1 MEMSDGGREKES
13 ARTPLNSMTN
23 GQECSDQTSKNHG
36 LEERTL
42 FNKIETS
49 QDDSLFAMSN
59 NDLCSVEDDD
69 GDGDGS
75 SHLYDSDEDSENDLE
90 TSVSAGTVEE
100 SSSLS
105 DDLTESDSETSSL
118 SSRTSS
124 TFEASPLG
132 LPAELELTANAV
144 AVLSIF
150 MQSQKAQAAM
160 IGLAERGK
168 TLSSINWLASHVPVC
183 VLNSLGDEARAG
195 MLGIKSSTV
204 ESLVTA
210 YLSTDGESSA
220 HHTNMYESE
229 SCIRADMLSDL
240 SRTDDV
246 YNHDVHTTE
255 HKRVA
260 QHEKVDYTM
269 NPAPH
274 PFECSAMYSR
284 GSMSVPLSSG
294 SDDEHKYIPHQRRRF
309 ENTNNSHSFLK
320 GSIPLL
326 NDERIKSSI
335 SSQSSRRQTKSQHG
349 SMNGFRIPNDSLSSF
364 DSVMNDSQASVS
376 ARNNDALDHSVN
388 GIGVTMQR
396 LNIGSNMASHTEE
409 NSDADDSI
417 AKLDAT
423 ENESGR
429 DEPARRNLGI
439 GLSVTKS
446 INSYHVASPNETSE
460 DEKNRRRVPSE
471 LKRSSSRN
479 SGSQRLS
486 FLRRNALGRRNEEIF
501 LLPYSTRHHSALLFI
516 DISGFTKLATTLD
529 PESLSKAINSY
540 FQLIVNVVVTYG
552 GDILKFAGDAM
563 FVEWK
568 ATTSQMAGPQLLKT
582 SSMPLEGCVNVAA
595 ICASEIVARCSDF
608 LIFAHGVGTGG
619 QGAQVASLNVHCGLG
634 AGEMV
639 GIHVGD
645 YEYKREFVMLGDP
658 IDQAS
663 RAVNAASLGE
673 VAISPE
679 ALVTLFKSCSIDPD
693 ALSVPEGH
701 SVVIAQRCV
710 RRFTPTRRKLPQHS
724 TEGETGAIFT
734 LSSHVEEWPIETLK
748 LYRKLISFYAHP
760 VVVNNDTSQSR
771 LTTSKSSVQERHREE
786 AELRSVYAM
795 FIAPLI
801 STRLTGNEE
810 IDRYLFKL
818 LNNIINLTT
827 RELNRFSGHLRQF
840 IVDDKGL
847 VLIATFGLRG
857 SSFPN
862 LVAERAL
869 PATIEIHN
877 ALNNELGVRNQ
888 IGATIGNAYCG
899 VVGGIKRHEYA
910 VLGPSINLA
919 ARLMGSS
926 QNPGILV
933 DDAVRMM
940 ADRSYGFNA
949 LPPVKAKGYS
959 EPVPIFEPLSPL
971 ERSWGR
977 VQPNF
982 VGRKRELKEIIG
994 IARDI
999 VLKQSKPKMLFLS
1012 AESGMG
1018 KSTLVVHAIEHIR
1031 KMLGSSRHRLIVA
1044 KHVSNE
1050 SELLVPFGMFR
1061 SILIDVMKYFH
1072 SATDDGSIASHES
1085 AEGLES
1091 IGWESLSA
1099 GSFSGGS
1106 FGASVATGMTR
1117 SADRLGNICRELN
1130 APPGFQEL
1138 VGHQLLGI
1146 DTQYLGITIGC
1157 GERSEAK
1164 KGHKPNNM
1172 KALVV
1177 FMAKTFRRCTQDA
1190 RLVII
1195 ALDDVHHTDEMSWR
1209 VVEELF
1215 TMGTGILFICTCRSM
1230 ITHKLSIPPEF
1241 WDTLNSVH
1249 EDHERFIS
1257 MKLDCLGEED
1267 IRDMIA
1273 KTLGLQ
1279 VSQISSFLQRDVL
1292 MHSGGM
1298 PHFVNEILEV
1308 MKRRHSSDI
1317 QCRHIDD
1324 RYNETAFTS
1333 VGELFLHRIDSLD
1346 ASVRIVLNVG
1356 AILGSSFV
1364 LSEIVAVMQK
1374 MSGEDR
1380 IDDELHTDTTIASL
1394 ERAVHEGILY
1404 LQHGSG
1410 DNVEADERTFK
1421 ESITSLASS
1430 SPIRQDVHPSPNFAS
1445 YTFCHDTWRTTIL
1458 NLMLDSRKRDMHRII
1473 AETLEAQYGEE
1484 VDNYLPRMK
1493 LFSHWKASGEP
1504 TKAANLALSIGNS
1517 FEELGLHDQGIKLY
1531 EDAIETWHDKSSEA
1545 GGFTRQVL
1553 DSINANDIECI
1564 INVFVALGKCLANV
1578 HKVKE
1583 SVIEYQNALNILQS
1597 AKKSKDLKDR
1607 TIVFPIFNGLFSALK
1622 FGQIDQDD
1630 KCSYEE
1636 ALVRQYVHETRLHGD
1651 PIHHSRSLAM
1661 QGELYG
1667 RLALY
1672 DKAFAAKDEM
1682 DQCYDPK
1689 TMSAEL
1695 CAAYGSDRC
1704 AQLYC
1709 MSILWHKAKYENEK
1723 AVDMCWYIVN
1733 ELIPL
1738 MDLRNVHNSCMIMF
1752 PVIWTLRD
1760 NGYAVEAR
1768 NHFTRIVV
1776 DSFDEH
1782 YGDGRSTFCLPVYD
1796 PILMLLD
1803 LTGGGNENDENIAEY
1818 VDWALG
1824 EENLRF
1830 GTVIN
1835 CSLGS
1840 FGRCADSITAEI
1852 CYLLAKELDL
1862 GDEKRV
1868 LTQNGLDIAMEVIF
1882 LTEKKHLIH
1891 ARREIEPIY
1900 QQLSNLALELGIEI

>member
-1 MEMSDGGREKES
+1 MEMSDCVIEKES
-13 ARTPLNSMTN
+13 TRMPLNSMTN
-23 GQECSDQTSKNHG
+23 GHACSDLTSKNQG
-36 LEERTL
+36 QEERIPTST
-42 FNKIETS
+42 IEKS
-49 QDDSLFAMSN
+49 QHESFAVSN
-59 NDLCSVEDDD
+59 GDLYSVEDDD

-75 SHLYDSDEDSENDLE
+75 SHLYDSDEDSENDPE
-90 TSVSAGTVEE
+90 TSVSAGGVEE

-118 SSRTSS
+118 SSRTLSS
-124 TFEASPLG
+124 YEAPHRG
-132 LPAELELTANAV
+132 LPTELELTANAV
-144 AVLSIF
+144 AVMSIF

-168 TLSSINWLASHVPVC
+168 ILSSINWLASHVPVC
-183 VLNSLGDEARAG
+183 VLNILGDEARAG
-195 MLGIKSSTV
+195 MQGMKSSTV

-210 YLSTDGESSA
+210 YLSTDGESSVQ
-220 HHTNMYESE
+220 HTNIYEIE
-229 SCIRADMLSDL
+229 SCNRLDMLSDL
-240 SRTDDV
+240 SRTDDL
-246 YNHDVHTTE
+246 YTHDAHTIE

-260 QHEKVDYTM
+260 QHEEDEYAM
-269 NPAPH
+269 SPAPH
-274 PFECSAMYSR
+274 PVGYSATYAR
-284 GSMSVPLSSG
+284 GFTSVPLSSG
-294 SDDEHKYIPHQRRRF
+294 SEDEQKYIPRQRRSIDDSI
-309 ENTNNSHSFLK
+309 NLYPLLK
-320 GSIPLL
+320 GSITQL
-326 NDERIKSSI
+326 NDERKKPNI
-335 SSQSSRRQTKSQHG
+335 SPQSTRRQTRSQHG
-349 SMNGFRIPNDSLSSF
+349 PMNGLRTPNESLSSF
-364 DSVMNDSQASVS
+364 DSSMNNSQVS
-376 ARNNDALDHSVN
+376 ISSRSNDDLVNGVN

-396 LNIGSNMASHTEE
+396 LNLGSNMTSHTEE

-417 AKLDAT
+417 PNLDAID
-423 ENESGR
+423 NKSGR
-429 DEPARRNLGI
+429 HKPVQRILEIEPSI
-439 GLSVTKS
+439 TKS
-446 INSYHVASPNETSE
+446 VNACNLASPNDTSD
-460 DEKNRRRVPSE
+460 DERKKRRAPSE
-471 LKRSSSRN
+471 LKRSLSRN
-479 SGSQRLS
+479 SVIQRHS

-516 DISGFTKLATTLD
+516 DISGFTKLATTLN

-540 FQLIVNVVVTYG
+540 FQLIVNVVVTHG
-552 GDILKFAGDAM
+552 GDVLKFAGDAM

-568 ATTSQMAGPQLLKT
+568 ATPLYTAGPQLLKT
-582 SSMPLEGCVNVAA
+582 TTMPLEDCVTVAA
-595 ICASEIVARCSDF
+595 ICASEIVAQCSDF

-639 GIHVGD
+639 GVHVGD
-645 YEYKREFVMLGDP
+645 YDCMREFVMLGDP

-663 RAVNAASLGE
+663 RAVDAASLGE
-673 VAISPE
+673 VAISPG
-679 ALVTLFKSCSIDPD
+679 ALMTLSKSCSIDPD

-701 SVVIAQRCV
+701 AVVIAQRCHC
-710 RRFTPTRRKLPQHS
+710 RFAPTNRKSPQCS
-724 TEGETGAIFT
+724 PQRDTGTLFT
-734 LSSHVEEWPIETLK
+734 LSTHVEEWPIETLK
-748 LYRKLISFYAHP
+748 LYRKLISLYAHP

-771 LTTSKSSVQERHREE
+771 IVTTKSSVQERHREE

-795 FIAPLI
+795 FITPLI
-801 STRLTGNEE
+801 STRLSGNEE

-877 ALNNELGVRNQ
+877 ALQNELGVRNQ

-919 ARLMGSS
+919 ARLMGST

-982 VGRKRELKEIIG
+982 VGRKKELKEIMG
-994 IARDI
+994 IARDM
-999 VLKQSKPKMLFLS
+999 VLKQCKPKILFLS

-1031 KMLGSSRHRLIVA
+1031 KMIGSSRHRLIVA

-1050 SELLVPFGMFR
+1050 SEMLVPFGMFR

-1072 SATDDGSIASHES
+1072 SAADDRSLASNES
-1085 AEGLES
+1085 SEGLES

-1146 DTQYLGITIGC
+1146 DSQCLGITIGC
-1157 GERSEAK
+1157 GERNEAK
-1164 KGHKPNNM
+1164 RAYKPNNM
-1172 KALVV
+1172 KALVA

-1190 RLVII
+1190 SLVII
-1195 ALDDVHHTDEMSWR
+1195 ALDDVHHTDDMSWR

-1215 TMGTGILFICTCRSM
+1215 AMGTGMLFICTCRPL

-1241 WDTLNSVH
+1241 WDALNGVH
-1249 EDHERFIS
+1249 EVHGRFIS
-1257 MKLDCLGEED
+1257 IKLDCLGVED

-1279 VSQISSFLQRDVL
+1279 ESQISSILQRDVL

-1308 MKRRHSSDI
+1308 MKRRHPSDG
-1317 QCRHIDD
+1317 QGRRTDD
-1324 RYNETAFTS
+1324 DCTEPAFAS
-1333 VGELFLHRIDSLD
+1333 VGELLLHRVDSLD
-1346 ASVRIVLNVG
+1346 ASVRIVLHVG
-1356 AILGSSFV
+1356 AILGNSFV
-1364 LSEIVAVMQK
+1364 LSEIVAVMQR

-1380 IDDELHTDTTIASL
+1380 KGDEMHTDTTIASL
-1394 ERAVHEGILY
+1394 ELAVHEGILY
-1404 LQHGSG
+1404 LQYGSG
-1410 DNVEADERTFK
+1410 ESDDADEGTFG

-1430 SPIRQDVHPSPNFAS
+1430 SPMRQDVHPSPNFAS

-1473 AETLEAQYGEE
+1473 AETLEAQHGEE
-1484 VDNYLPRMK
+1484 LDNYLPRMK

-1517 FEELGLHDQGIKLY
+1517 FEELGLQEQGIKLY
-1531 EDAIETWHDKSSEA
+1531 EDAIETWHDKSSEG
-1545 GGFTRQVL
+1545 GGFTKQVL
-1553 DSINANDIECI
+1553 DSINATDLECI
-1564 INVFVALGKCLANV
+1564 INVYVALGKCLASV
-1578 HKVKE
+1578 HKAKE
-1583 SVIEYQNALNILQS
+1583 SVIEYQNALNVLQS
-1597 AKKSKDLKDR
+1597 AKTSKDLKDR

-1622 FGQIDQDD
+1622 FGQIEQDD
-1630 KCSYEE
+1630 QCSYEE
-1636 ALVRQYVHETRLHGD
+1636 TLVGQYVHETRLHGD
-1651 PIHHSRSLAM
+1651 PIHHARSLAM

-1682 DQCYDPK
+1682 VQFYDPRI
-1689 TMSAEL
+1689 MSAGL
-1695 CAAYGSDRC
+1695 CAAYGSDRS
-1704 AQLYC
+1704 AQLNC
-1709 MSILWHKAKYENEK
+1709 MSILWHRAKYENEK
-1723 AVDMCWYIVN
+1723 AVDTCWYIIN
-1733 ELIPL
+1733 ELMPL
-1738 MDLRNVHNSCMIMF
+1738 MDLQNVHNSCMIMF
-1752 PVIWTLRD
+1752 PVIWTLKD
-1760 NGYAVEAR
+1760 SGYALEAR
-1768 NHFTRIVV
+1768 KHFTRIVV
-1776 DSFDEH
+1776 DAFDEH

-1803 LTGGGNENDENIAEY
+1803 LTGGGSETEENFAEY

-1835 CSLGS
+1835 CSLGN

-1852 CYLLAKELDL
+1852 CYLLAKELDF
-1862 GDEKRV
+1862 GDKKRV
-1868 LTQNGLDIAMEVIF
+1868 LAQNGLDIAMEVIY
-1882 LTEKKHLIH
+1882 LTEKKHMIH

-1900 QQLSNLALELGIEI
+1900 QQLSNLAQELGIEI